1 MVNITAAFENEKAQA
16 IVQSRRRTTTR
27 KKRIVRQFPRQPESA
42 EDIRAMVQGRR
53 RLAACDTSTWKFAD
67 DASLSGSGGWN
78 ILSAS
83 CTLGHLGTNNHFEVP
98 SGKTLKI
105 KKDPT
110 MAEELVIDR
119 QATQSNQGRHF
130 QVAGTLNVEGVTLTG
145 GYVSAIDC
153 IFEFL
158 RSLFFFKVWFSD
170 IESSFECFWWWWLLL
185 LLSRRLTIDDHTG
198 RK

>member
-1 MVNITAAFENEKAQA
+1 MQSKKKTSGAFD
-16 IVQSRRRTTTR
+16 
-27 KKRIVRQFPRQPESA
+27 QFPRHFGSF
-42 EDIRAMVQGRR
+42 EDVMAHIYGRR
-53 RLAACDTSTWKFAD
+53 LVSACDTSTWKFAD

-78 ILSAS
+78 VLSAG
-83 CTLGHLGTNNHFEVP
+83 CNLGSDVTVP

-110 MAEELVIDR
+110 MAGELVIDR

-170 IESSFECFWWWWLLL
+170 IESSFECF
-185 LLSRRLTIDDHTG
+185 
-198 RK
+198 